1 MAQISPFTADEKKF
15 LGTGYKDSVLDNY
28 QKILRYI
35 DQNIGSSDKNVARIL
50 ENLIRSSVRA
60 FNSESLQDFTRLAN
74 VYLHKLSLKDA
85 KEETWCLFQTKLNRE
100 ISRELKDTEFAREL
114 KDTEFTREEIKA
126 FVKEMVSLVKP
137 IQDILYTDLCLR
149 IRKTSLLLPQDLA
162 DFENFKQY
170 VDSIQISSGQTKSVP
185 DGEDSDEDSGNGD
198 NVSGNGGSGG
208 NGSDDSDKDDDLGP
222 SPAYAGDFE
231 EF

>member
-15 LGTGYKDSVLDNY
+15 LETGYKDFVLYNY
-28 QKILRYI
+28 EKILRYI
-35 DQNIGSSDKNVARIL
+35 DQNIGSSDKKVARIL
-50 ENLIRSSVRA
+50 EENLIRKSIQA

-85 KEETWCLFQTKLNRE
+85 KEEVWCLFQTKLNRE

-114 KDTEFTREEIKA
+114 KDTEFTREQIQA

-149 IRKTSLLLPQDLA
+149 IRKTSLLLPLDLA
-162 DFENFKQY
+162 DFEKFKQY
-170 VDSIQISSGQTKSVP
+170 VNSIQISSGQDKRVP
-185 DGEDSDEDSGNGD
+185 DDEDSGNGD
-198 NVSGNGGSGG
+198 NVSGNG
-208 NGSDDSDKDDDLGP
+208 SDDSDNWGTP
-222 SPAYAGDFE
+222 PPYPGDFE
-231 EF
+231 ELDFEEF